1 MSHGG
6 QWGRRDSNPRRAS
19 FFIQFTAAQLTSL
32 AVPVIEH
39 QLSVRLKRLAVKPLH
54 HAPEYGRGIRFNL
67 CRSHMACSPVSSTKR
82 IRTFASALSEELNEP
97 LDERAMLCAHPVRKS
112 G

>member
-1 MSHGG
+1 MGPEGFEPH
-6 QWGRRDSNPRRAS
+6 RAS
-19 FFIQFTAAQLTSL
+19 FLIQLTAAQLASL

-39 QLSVRLKRLAVKPLH
+39 QLGVRLERLAVQPLH
-54 HAPEYGRGIRFNL
+54 HDPEYGRGIRFNL

-97 LDERAMLCAHPVRKS
+97 LDERAMLCAHRVRKS